1 MTTFFEGNVVKLNS
15 GSIVIITRVRENHKD
30 EKCVDWVSFDSENCS
45 GTTNIEPFMRSTACF
60 CIEHNEGEY
69 DNECEDCKGSG
80 SYLTKH
86 SGMEGAVVLGSI
98 VKAYI
103 VKSLTKNFNF

>member
-45 GTTNIEPFMRSTACF
+45 GTTNIEPFMRGTACF
-60 CIEHNEGEY
+60 
-69 DNECEDCKGSG
+69 
-80 SYLTKH
+80 
-86 SGMEGAVVLGSI
+86 
-98 VKAYI
+98 
-103 VKSLTKNFNF
+103 